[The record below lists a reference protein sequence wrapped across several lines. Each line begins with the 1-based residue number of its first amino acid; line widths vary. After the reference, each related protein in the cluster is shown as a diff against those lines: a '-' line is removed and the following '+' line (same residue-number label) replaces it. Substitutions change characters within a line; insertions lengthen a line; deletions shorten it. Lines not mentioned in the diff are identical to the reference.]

1 MKELV
6 LKSDDGRE
14 YKVEDVNRF
23 YQHLIFTQIIVLI
36 ASIRKWLLL

>member
-23 YQHLIFTQIIVLI
+23 INIYLIFTQIIVLEII
-36 ASIRKWLLL
+36 AS